1 MFESPDEQMKR
12 DDNLVSSANARMMRY
27 ALYALVAVTVFGGL
41 ILAVHL
47 MS

>member
-1 MFESPDEQMKR
+1 MGAGAMKR

-27 ALYALVAVTVFGGL
+27 ALYALVALVIFDGL